1 MEPHCFEFSADMG
14 TVIEVDYTVTGV
26 NPEQINFWASQNG
39 LKFESRLQKRHSA
52 VEIVSKNDDLIS
64 LCWEKT
70 DKKSKKLDFNIQR
83 NMAHSDEQADS
94 KTLDSI
100 KDDLEL
106 LQGEIEQISAN
117 IQR

>member
-1 MEPHCFEFSADMG
+1 MR
-14 TVIEVDYTVTGV
+14 
-26 NPEQINFWASQNG
+26 QN
-39 LKFESRLQKRHSA
+39 A
-52 VEIVSKNDDLIS
+52 VEVKSRNDDPLK
-64 LCWEKT
+64 LCWQKT
-70 DKKSKKLDFNIQR
+70 DKKSKKLDFNLQR

-100 KDDLEL
+100 KDDLVL